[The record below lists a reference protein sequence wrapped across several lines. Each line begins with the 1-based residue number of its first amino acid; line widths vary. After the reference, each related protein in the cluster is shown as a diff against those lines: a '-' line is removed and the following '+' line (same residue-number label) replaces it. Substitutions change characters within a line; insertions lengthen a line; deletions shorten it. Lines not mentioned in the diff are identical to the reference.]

1 MNEVYFSMGSLVGK
15 KNDYD
20 TTQVARTA
28 PSLLEEG
35 CIDGVEFMF
44 IKLYYGNGPEVA
56 RMLLSEGCVFP
67 TFHTDKDIGA
77 DLSDAGIA
85 LKGGDRETAKKL
97 RAGALDKFRY
107 NCETAC
113 EAKSDRLVLH
123 LWGGQNSDFAIDF
136 NVDALPELI
145 EISKEYGKKIIVEN
159 VPSSDTDPLT
169 NWKKIARHFGDVG
182 LVFDTRFATCHRN
195 AKETLEDAAVFPYIE
210 HIHISDYIGDK
221 KDFKCL
227 RPVYHPGE
235 GICDFGYIFG
245 RLGETGYGG
254 TFTLESRG
262 MTGDGPEIDVERIK
276 KSLDFIKNSIC
287 RG

>member
-1 MNEVYFSMGSLVGK
+1 MNEIYLTMGSLVEKRNG
-15 KNDYD
+15 YD
-20 TTQVARTA
+20 TAQAAKTIPALTDA
-28 PSLLEEG
+28 G
-35 CIDGVEFMF
+35 YIDGAEFMF
-44 IKLYYGNGPEVA
+44 IRMYYGKAPELA
-56 RMLLSEGCVFP
+56 RHLVSEGCVFP

-77 DLSDAGIA
+77 DLSDAGVA
-85 LKGGDRETAKKL
+85 LKGGDRDTARKL
-97 RAGALDKFRY
+97 RAGAIDKFRY

-123 LWGGQNSDFAIDF
+123 LWGGLNSDFAIDF
-136 NVDALPELI
+136 NAEALPELVGI
-145 EISKEYGKKIIVEN
+145 AKEYGKKIIVEN

-169 NWKKIARHFGDVG
+169 NWKKLSGCFGEIG

-210 HIHISDYIGDK
+210 HVHISDYIGDK

-245 RLGETGYGG
+245 RLGELGYKG
-254 TFTLESRG
+254 TFTLESQG
-262 MTGDGPEIDVERIK
+262 ITDEGPEIDLPRMK
-276 KSLDFIKNSIC
+276 RSLEFIKNSIC